1 MMMPS
6 GTLADNNYA
15 ARTGCGGKGAYNVE
29 ITYDITAEDYIA
41 FNLNYMRTNPVSKRG
56 ILKAR
61 IQGVVLILAGGG
73 VCGYLYGAYTPFLIA
88 VFVLAAAL
96 FAVFIPRTITKKVTE
111 NVRKT
116 LKQSGS
122 IACGRKTMT
131 LEDGR
136 FRLRGEGE
144 DSLYHY
150 AKVQK
155 IVEDTAHYYIYVGA
169 MEALIVPFSAFADAM
184 VRKVFFED
192 LRTRVQAAGGAV

>member
-1 MMMPS
+1 M
-6 GTLADNNYA
+6 
-15 ARTGCGGKGAYNVE
+15 E
-29 ITYDITAEDYIA
+29 ISYDITAEDYIA

-61 IQGVVLILAGGG
+61 IQGIVLILAGGG

-96 FAVFIPRTITKKVTE
+96 FALLIPRTITKKVTE
-111 NVRKT
+111 NVRRT

-122 IACGRKTMT
+122 IACGRKTMS
-131 LEDGR
+131 LEESK

-144 DSLYHY
+144 DSLYDY

-155 IVEDTAHYYIYVGA
+155 IVEDMAHCYIYVGA
-169 MEALIVPFSAFADAM
+169 MEALIVPFSAFTDGTA
-184 VRKVFFED
+184 RKVFFDD
-192 LRTRVQAAGGAV
+192 LRMRVQAAGGAV